1 MYTQSAKKF
10 FLAFLCLHTTC
21 FAEDI
26 RLSPLKDLNG
36 YFPFITPASSDA
48 WEERSEAVQRRVLVS
63 QGLWPSPTKTS
74 LNPVIHGTIEVADE
88 HIPGGAYTISK
99 VYFESLPGFFVTGN
113 LYRPKYTTKKVPGVL
128 FSHGHK
134 KDARLALESSKHVRE
149 EIASGAER
157 FEHGGRSLYQSMCVQ
172 LVRMGCIVWQW
183 DMLGDS
189 DSQQLSRQLVHGFV
203 KQRPEMNQPDHWGF
217 FSPQAEN
224 RLQNVMG
231 LQTWNS
237 IRSLD
242 FLLSLP
248 EVDPSRIAMTGSSG
262 GGTQTM
268 LLAAVDDRLAL
279 SFPVVMVST
288 SMQGG
293 CTCENASLLRI
304 GTGNVELAA
313 LFAPKPQGMNTAD
326 DWTKELAT
334 KGFPDLQNLYRLLNA
349 EKNIMLLRGE
359 HFPHNYN
366 AVTRS
371 AFHSFLNK
379 EFGLG
384 FPSPVIE
391 RDFIPLPSDQLTVWD
406 AQHPAPPAA
415 DPEFECRLLK
425 NLAQDIDHKIRT
437 TVKSKNGVHALL
449 DPAFDVLIGRTSQS
463 AGDVSWQLE
472 NKYRANDHIQMTGL
486 LLNTTYKEQVSVQW
500 LYPTT
505 WNGDV
510 IIWLDSS
517 DSTLLSPDHTP
528 TENIQKFIDRGVAV
542 MTAKLFHMTD
552 ESRTESSRSQQR
564 TVDSPREFA
573 GYTFGYNHPSIVRS
587 VHDVLSI
594 IAFLRNAKVKGHPR
608 PNRVLLAGLEE
619 YAPIVLA
626 TRAVSELSVDK
637 TFVDTDGFRFATL
650 DDWRHPLF
658 LPGAVRY
665 LDIPGFI
672 AAGKSTLLLAG
683 EESDS
688 LLPVTR
694 DDLDSEI
701 TLLTKTPDRHAEA
714 IHWFLSED

>member
-1 MYTQSAKKF
+1 MHAKRPIA
-10 FLAFLCLHTTC
+10 FLFVFLCLHATGL
-21 FAEDI
+21 AEDI

-36 YFPFITPASSDA
+36 YFPFRAPASADA
-48 WEERSEAVQRRVLVS
+48 WQERSEAVRRRVLVS

-74 LNPVIHGTIEVADE
+74 LNPVIHGTIEIADE
-88 HIPGGAYTISK
+88 HMPGGAYTVSK

-113 LYRPKYTTKKVPGVL
+113 LYRPKHTTKQVPGIL
-128 FSHGHK
+128 FSHGHR

-157 FEHGGRSLYQSMCVQ
+157 FENGGRSLYQSMCVQ
-172 LVRMGCIVWQW
+172 LVRMGCVVWQW

-189 DSQQLSRQLVHGFV
+189 DSQQLSRQLVHGFK
-203 KQRPEMNQPDHWGF
+203 KQRPDMNRPDHWGL

-334 KGFPDLQNLYRLLNA
+334 KGFPDLEKLYGLLNA

-379 EFGLG
+379 EFELG

-391 RDFIPLPSDQLTVWD
+391 RDFIPLPPNQLTVWD

-425 NLAQDIDHKIRT
+425 NLAQNIDKKIRS
-437 TVKSKNGVHALL
+437 TVKSKNGVRDLL
-449 DPAFDVLIGRTSQS
+449 DPAFEVLIGRTFRS

-472 NKYRANDHIQMTGL
+472 NKYRRNDHVHMTGL

-510 IIWLDSS
+510 IIWLDAS
-517 DSTLLSPDHTP
+517 DNSLLSPEHDP
-528 TENIQKFIDRGVAV
+528 TENIQRFIDRGVAV
-542 MTAKLFHMTD
+542 VTAQLFHMNDTAHANGLN
-552 ESRTESSRSQQR
+552 SQQR
-564 TVDSPREFA
+564 TVDTPREFA
-573 GYTFGYNHPSIVRS
+573 GYTFGYNNPSIVHS
-587 VHDVLSI
+587 VHDVLSM
-594 IAFLRNAKVKGHPR
+594 IAFLRNTVVSGHPR
-608 PNRVLLAGLEE
+608 PNRVLLAGLNES
-619 YAPIVLA
+619 APVVLA
-626 TRAVSELSVDK
+626 TRAVSERSVDR
-637 TFVDTDGFRFATL
+637 TFVDTNGFRFATL

-683 EESDS
+683 EESKS
-688 LLPVTR
+688 LLPVTQ
-694 DDLDSEI
+694 DDIDSEI
-701 TLLTKTPDRHAEA
+701 TLLTNTTDRHAEA
-714 IHWFLSED
+714 IQWFLGED